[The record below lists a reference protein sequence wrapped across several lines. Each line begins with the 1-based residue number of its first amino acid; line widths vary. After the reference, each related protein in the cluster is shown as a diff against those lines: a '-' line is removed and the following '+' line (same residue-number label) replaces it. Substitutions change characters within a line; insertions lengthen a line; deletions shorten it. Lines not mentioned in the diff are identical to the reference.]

1 MRQQSQ
7 LALLGK
13 RRFLPFFL
21 TQFLGAFNDNLY
33 KNCLLL
39 MAAFAAAENLPLNSD
54 LYINLAAGLFILP
67 FFLFSSAAGQICD
80 KYEKSMIIRR
90 VKLLEIVT
98 MAVASG
104 FIITQNYLILLVLL
118 FLMGVQSAFF
128 GPVKYAI
135 IPQHLNENEL
145 IGGNALVEM
154 GTFVAIL
161 AGTLGAGI
169 LIEQADAT
177 VWVAIS
183 VVLFAVLGYLA
194 SLFIPGAAAADPDL
208 KINLN
213 LFQQT
218 LTIIRK
224 TRSNDSVHKS
234 IIAISWFWALGAAY
248 LTQLP
253 NLASETLKGS
263 PQVVSVMLAIFIIGV
278 AAGSLFCG
286 RLSKGHI
293 EPGIVPIGALGLSLF
308 GIDLYFAVTPAT
320 TTNLLTID
328 AFMEN
333 SENLRVLLDLG
344 MIGFFS
350 GLFIVPLYAMV
361 QQRTPANRRA
371 QTIAALNVQNA
382 LYMVVSALS
391 GMVFLG
397 FLELSI
403 EQFFLTLG
411 VLNLLICALIFRKVP
426 EFIERFVARFV
437 KKVASD

>member
-1 MRQQSQ
+1 MGQQSQ

-13 RRFLPFFL
+13 KRFLPFFL

-33 KNCLLL
+33 KNSLLL
-39 MAAFAAAENLPLNSD
+39 MAAFAAAESLPFNSD

-90 VKLLEIVT
+90 IKLLEIVI

-104 FIITQNYLILLVLL
+104 FILTQNYLVLLALL
-118 FLMGVQSAFF
+118 FLMGIQSAFF

-145 IGGNALVEM
+145 MGGNALVEM

-169 LIEQADAT
+169 LSEQPDAT
-177 VWVAIS
+177 TWIAIS
-183 VVLFAVLGYLA
+183 VVLFAILGYLA
-194 SLFIPGAAAADPDL
+194 CLFIPKATAAAPDL
-208 KINLN
+208 KINWN
-213 LFQQT
+213 LFQQS
-218 LTIIRK
+218 LIMIRK

-263 PQVVSVMLAIFIIGV
+263 PEVVSIMLAMFIIGV

-286 RLSKGHI
+286 QLSKGRV

-308 GIDLYFAVTPAT
+308 GIDLYFAITPAT
-320 TTNLLTID
+320 TTNILSIS
-328 AFMEN
+328 AFVEN
-333 SENLRVLLDLG
+333 AENLRVLLDLG

-361 QQRTPANRRA
+361 QQRTPANLRA
-371 QTIAALNVQNA
+371 QTIAALNVQNSF
-382 LYMVVSALS
+382 YMVVSALF
-391 GMVFLG
+391 GMVCLG
-397 FLELSI
+397 VLKLSI
-403 EQFFLTLG
+403 EPFFLTLG
-411 VLNLLICALIFRKVP
+411 VLNLLVCALIFRRVP

-437 KKVASD
+437 KKVAGH

>member
-1 MRQQSQ
+1 MGQQSQ

-13 RRFLPFFL
+13 KRFLPFFL

-33 KNCLLL
+33 KNSLLL
-39 MAAFAAAENLPLNSD
+39 MAAFAAAESLPFNSD

-90 VKLLEIVT
+90 IKLLEIVI

-104 FIITQNYLILLVLL
+104 FILTQNYLVLLALL
-118 FLMGVQSAFF
+118 FLMGIQSAFF

-145 IGGNALVEM
+145 MGGNALVEM

-169 LIEQADAT
+169 LTEQPDAT
-177 VWVAIS
+177 MWIAIS
-183 VVLFAVLGYLA
+183 VVLFAILGYLA
-194 SLFIPGAAAADPDL
+194 SLFIPKATAAAPDL
-208 KINLN
+208 KINWN
-213 LFQQT
+213 LFQQS
-218 LTIIRK
+218 LIMIRK

-263 PQVVSVMLAIFIIGV
+263 PEVVSIMLAMFIIGV

-286 RLSKGHI
+286 QLSKGRV

-308 GIDLYFAVTPAT
+308 GIDLYFAITPAT
-320 TTNLLTID
+320 TTNLLSIS
-328 AFMEN
+328 AFVEN
-333 SENLRVLLDLG
+333 AENLRVLLDLG

-361 QQRTPANRRA
+361 QQRTPANLRA
-371 QTIAALNVQNA
+371 QTIAALNVQNSF
-382 LYMVVSALS
+382 YMVVSALF
-391 GMVFLG
+391 GMVCLG
-397 FLELSI
+397 VLQLSI
-403 EQFFLTLG
+403 EPFFLTLG
-411 VLNLLICALIFRKVP
+411 VLNLLVCALIFRRVP

-437 KKVASD
+437 KKVAGH

>member
-1 MRQQSQ
+1 MSQQSQ

-13 RRFLPFFL
+13 KRFLPFFL
-21 TQFLGAFNDNLY
+21 TQFLGAFNDNIY
-33 KNCLLL
+33 KNSLLL
-39 MAAFAAAENLPLNSD
+39 MVAFAAADSLPFNSD
-54 LYINLAAGLFILP
+54 LFINLAAGLFILP

-90 VKLLEIVT
+90 VKLLEIVI

-104 FIITQNYLILLVLL
+104 FIITQNYLVLLALL
-118 FLMGVQSAFF
+118 FLMGTQSAFF

-135 IPQHLNENEL
+135 IPQHLDEDEL

-169 LIEQADAT
+169 LIEQPDAHI
-177 VWVAIS
+177 WVACS
-183 VVLFAVLGYLA
+183 VILFAILGYLA
-194 SLFIPGAAAADPDL
+194 CRFIPDAKAAAPDL
-208 KINLN
+208 KMNWN
-213 LFQQT
+213 LFQQS
-218 LTIIRK
+218 LVMIRD

-253 NLASETLKGS
+253 NLASEILKGS
-263 PQVVSVMLAIFIIGV
+263 PQVVSIMLAMFTIGV

-286 RLSKGHI
+286 RLSKGHV

-308 GIDLYFAVTPAT
+308 GIDLYFAITPAT
-320 TTNLLTID
+320 TVELLSIN
-328 AFMEN
+328 AFIEN

-344 MIGFFS
+344 IIGFFG

-361 QQRTPANRRA
+361 QQRTPENRRA
-371 QTIAALNVQNA
+371 QAIAALNVQNSM
-382 LYMVVSALS
+382 YMVGSAVF

-397 FLELSI
+397 VLELSI

-411 VLNLLICALIFRKVP
+411 VLNLLVCALIFRRVP
-426 EFIERFVARFV
+426 EFIECFVARFV
-437 KKVASD
+437 KKVASH

>member
-1 MRQQSQ
+1 MGQQSQ

-13 RRFLPFFL
+13 KRFLPFFL

-33 KNCLLL
+33 KNSLLL
-39 MAAFAAAENLPLNSD
+39 MAAFAAAESLPFNSD

-90 VKLLEIVT
+90 IKLLEIVI

-104 FIITQNYLILLVLL
+104 FILTQNYLVLLTLL
-118 FLMGVQSAFF
+118 FLMGIQSAFF

-145 IGGNALVEM
+145 MGGNALVEM

-169 LIEQADAT
+169 LTEQPDAT
-177 VWVAIS
+177 MWIAIS
-183 VVLFAVLGYLA
+183 VVLFAILGYLA
-194 SLFIPGAAAADPDL
+194 SLFIPKATAAAPDL
-208 KINLN
+208 KINWN
-213 LFQQT
+213 LFQQS
-218 LTIIRK
+218 LIMIRK

-263 PQVVSVMLAIFIIGV
+263 PEVVSIMLAMFIIGV

-286 RLSKGHI
+286 QLSKGRV

-308 GIDLYFAVTPAT
+308 GIDLYFAITPAT
-320 TTNLLTID
+320 TTNLLSIS
-328 AFMEN
+328 AFVEN
-333 SENLRVLLDLG
+333 AENLRVLLDLG

-361 QQRTPANRRA
+361 QQRTPANLRA
-371 QTIAALNVQNA
+371 QTIAALNVQNSF
-382 LYMVVSALS
+382 YMVVSALF
-391 GMVFLG
+391 GMVCLG
-397 FLELSI
+397 VLQLSI
-403 EQFFLTLG
+403 EPFFLTLG
-411 VLNLLICALIFRKVP
+411 VLNLLVCALIFRRVP

-437 KKVASD
+437 KKVAGH